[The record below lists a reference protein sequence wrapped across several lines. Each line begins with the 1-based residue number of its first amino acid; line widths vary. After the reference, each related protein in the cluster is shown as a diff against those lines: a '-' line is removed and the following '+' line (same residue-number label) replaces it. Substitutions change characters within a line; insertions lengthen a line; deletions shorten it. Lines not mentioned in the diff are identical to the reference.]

1 MIHIYTHEVN
11 KYSPSNN
18 STLSLPIRNPESSSS
33 CFCFPFILHLN
44 LIQSTTIIPIGV
56 RMNTQPTVI
65 TDAAIVVVNEP
76 DLFVCMTVCEMER

>member
-18 STLSLPIRNPESSSS
+18 STLSLPIRNPESSS
-33 CFCFPFILHLN
+33 CICFPFILHLN
-44 LIQSTTIIPIGV
+44 LIQSTIIIHIGV

-65 TDAAIVVVNEP
+65 TDAAIVVVKEP
-76 DLFVCMTVCEMER
+76 DLFVCMTVCEEVER